1 MTSVPTTS
9 AKVAIKFLQS
19 LFARHGIPDTV
30 RADNMP
36 FGSDEMVQFS
46 KQWGFKMILSSPE
59 NPKSNG
65 LAEKGVQ
72 VTKNLIKKTMDS
84 NQDINLALLAFRAAP
99 NEFGLSPAQLLF
111 GRQIRSP
118 VPILS
123 KMLSGRYDKRNI
135 AGFRAKQNK
144 QKFYHDQHTKELSEL
159 NLGDKVRIRGNDD
172 NWRKTGKVV
181 GTGVGPRSYLVD
193 TGNNVVR
200 RNRLHLHEAPQLSG
214 WSEDTSEE
222 EVLEEGSQSSSAVS
236 ENIPLEPSKS
246 SAIIDSPRQPSTEQK
261 SSPDTSIRRSSRP
274 RKNFKNPDYEYY

>member
-1 MTSVPTTS
+1 M
-9 AKVAIKFLQS
+9 
-19 LFARHGIPDTV
+19 
-30 RADNMP
+30 
-36 FGSDEMVQFS
+36 
-46 KQWGFKMILSSPE
+46 
-59 NPKSNG
+59 
-65 LAEKGVQ
+65 
-72 VTKNLIKKTMDS
+72 
-84 NQDINLALLAFRAAP
+84 
-99 NEFGLSPAQLLF
+99 
-111 GRQIRSP
+111 
-118 VPILS
+118 
-123 KMLSGRYDKRNI
+123 
-135 AGFRAKQNK
+135 
-144 QKFYHDQHTKELSEL
+144 
-159 NLGDKVRIRGNDD
+159 
-172 NWRKTGKVV
+172 V